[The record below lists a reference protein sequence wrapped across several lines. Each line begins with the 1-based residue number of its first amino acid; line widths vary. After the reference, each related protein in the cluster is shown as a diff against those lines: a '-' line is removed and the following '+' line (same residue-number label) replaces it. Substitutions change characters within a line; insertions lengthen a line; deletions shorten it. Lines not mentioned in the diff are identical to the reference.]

1 MYSTH
6 VCSYCRLA
14 EALLVRKGAQVER
27 LLVDDDPVLHQQM
40 VQRTG
45 RKTVP
50 QIYIGDRHIGGYRE
64 LVALDH
70 TGELDDLLAQ
80 P

>member
-1 MYSTH
+1 
-6 VCSYCRLA
+6 LA

-50 QIYIGDRHIGGYRE
+50 QIYIGGRHIGGYRE

-70 TGELDDLLAQ
+70 AGELDDLLAQ